1 MFKYVQKSCKNQQQK
16 TSYPHISSQTSSEC
30 PNPENHFNYR
40 AIRLLQNKQKN
51 TVNTSHNVKH
61 VFFGGLAYIWCKF
74 RAMPTIWM
82 KHILKYIFWSGE
94 ANNKNPWVWN
104 GHRQLIVGEIH
115 LFSCL
120 KIHMLLVKSESS
132 CFRNPLLSRLNTVYH
147 HYSHNQLSWRIL
159 DALRL
164 FSKLGS
170 IYPYSFWKNIAPQ
183 TRKR

>member
-1 MFKYVQKSCKNQQQK
+1 MLQPSAKIPIECSNMFKNPAK
-16 TSYPHISSQTSSEC
+16 TSNKKPRIHTYHLKHHQSVQILKITSIIGLSGYCKIS
-30 PNPENHFNYR
+30 
-40 AIRLLQNKQKN
+40 KKN

-164 FSKLGS
+164 FSKL
-170 IYPYSFWKNIAPQ
+170 
-183 TRKR
+183 